1 MPKAKEPT
9 FEQALEELESIVQD
23 MEQQEPDLADLMEKY
38 SRGVVLSQKCMK
50 ALERAEQKMDLMIKK
65 EQNKVNELELKIE
78 GE

>member
-23 MEQQEPDLADLMEKY
+23 MEQQEPDLADVVEKY
-38 SRGVVLSQKCMK
+38 SRGGVRSRKCMK
-50 ALERAEQKMDLMIKK
+50 ALERAEQTMDLMIKK
-65 EQNKVNELELKIE
+65 EQNKVHELELKIE

>member
-38 SRGVVLSQKCMK
+38 SRGVMLSQKCMK
-50 ALERAEQKMDLMIKK
+50 ALERAEQTMDLMIKK
-65 EQNKVNELELKIE
+65 EQNKVHELELKIE

>member
-50 ALERAEQKMDLMIKK
+50 ALERAEQTMDLMIKK
-65 EQNKVNELELKIE
+65 EQNKVHELELKIE

>member
-50 ALERAEQKMDLMIKK
+50 ALERAEQTMDLIIKK
-65 EQNKVNELELKIE
+65 EQNKVHELELKIE